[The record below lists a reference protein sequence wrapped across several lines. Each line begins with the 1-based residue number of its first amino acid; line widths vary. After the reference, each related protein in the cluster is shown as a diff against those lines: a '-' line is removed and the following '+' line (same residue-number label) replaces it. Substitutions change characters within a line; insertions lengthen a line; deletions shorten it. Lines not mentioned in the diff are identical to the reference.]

1 MRLQINELKDENDR
15 MRSRMREL
23 EGQTVQLI
31 GEKKSLENNLE
42 EARQQQQQQQLQLQ
56 QMSAVPQAVP
66 EVEIDQ
72 VKLYYLKKLN
82 F

>member
-1 MRLQINELKDENDR
+1 
-15 MRSRMREL
+15 MREL

-42 EARQQQQQQQLQLQ
+42 EARLQQQQLQLQQ

-72 VKLYYLKKLN
+72 VKNVLRN
-82 F
+82 EI

>member
-1 MRLQINELKDENDR
+1 MQINELKDENDR
-15 MRSRMREL
+15 MRCRMREL

-42 EARQQQQQQQLQLQ
+42 EARLQQQQLQLQ

-72 VKLYYLKKLN
+72 VKLYFFRN
-82 F
+82 

>member
-1 MRLQINELKDENDR
+1 MQINELKDENDR

-42 EARQQQQQQQLQLQ
+42 EARLQQQQLQLQQ

-72 VKLYYLKKLN
+72 VKNVLRN
-82 F
+82 EI

>member
-1 MRLQINELKDENDR
+1 
-15 MRSRMREL
+15 MREL

-42 EARQQQQQQQLQLQ
+42 EARLQLQQLQLQ

-72 VKLYYLKKLN
+72 VKLYFLRNLI
-82 F
+82 

>member
-1 MRLQINELKDENDR
+1 MQINELKDENDR

-42 EARQQQQQQQLQLQ
+42 EARLQQQQQQQLQLQQ

-72 VKLYYLKKLN
+72 VKLYFLRNLI
-82 F
+82 

>member
-1 MRLQINELKDENDR
+1 LQINELKDENDR
-15 MRSRMREL
+15 MRCRMREL

-42 EARQQQQQQQLQLQ
+42 EARLQQQQLQLQ

-72 VKLYYLKKLN
+72 VKLYFFRN
-82 F
+82 

>member
-1 MRLQINELKDENDR
+1 MQINELKDENDR

-42 EARQQQQQQQLQLQ
+42 EARLQLQQLQLQ
-56 QMSAVPQAVP
+56 QMSAVPPAVP

-72 VKLYYLKKLN
+72 VKLY

>member
-1 MRLQINELKDENDR
+1 LQINELKDENDR

-42 EARQQQQQQQLQLQ
+42 EARLQLQQLQLQ

-72 VKLYYLKKLN
+72 VKLYFLRNLI
-82 F
+82 